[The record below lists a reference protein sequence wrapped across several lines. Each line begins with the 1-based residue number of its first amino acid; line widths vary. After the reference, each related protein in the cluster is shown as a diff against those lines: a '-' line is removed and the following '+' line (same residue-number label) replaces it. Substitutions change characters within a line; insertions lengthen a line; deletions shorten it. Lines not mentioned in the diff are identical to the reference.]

1 MKKPTTLGLILGMI
15 FYLFILP
22 LILSAQAVLPD
33 VEQNL
38 KETGEKMIAAT
49 LAGDYLSLL
58 DYHAKDVVIMPDF
71 RPAISGKKALEA
83 QYKEDMKMGLK
94 HHSFTGTVEKR
105 WQHGDEVFERGTF
118 GMAVSSKKDKRP
130 AAYYGSYFQIWQK
143 QSDGTFKIS
152 FIIWNLDFNPFES
165 H

>member
-1 MKKPTTLGLILGMI
+1 MKKKLTPGLELAM
-15 FYLFILP
+15 LFCLLAAP
-22 LILSAQAVLPD
+22 VILSAQSVSSD
-33 VEQNL
+33 VERML
-38 KETGEKMIAAT
+38 KETGEKMITAT
-49 LAGDYLSLL
+49 LAGEYLTLVN
-58 DYHAKDVVIMPDF
+58 YHTDDVVIMPDF
-71 RPAISGKKALEA
+71 RPAITGKKALEE
-83 QYKEDMKMGLK
+83 QYKEDMKLGLK

-152 FIIWNLDFNPFES
+152 FIIWNLDFNPFEP